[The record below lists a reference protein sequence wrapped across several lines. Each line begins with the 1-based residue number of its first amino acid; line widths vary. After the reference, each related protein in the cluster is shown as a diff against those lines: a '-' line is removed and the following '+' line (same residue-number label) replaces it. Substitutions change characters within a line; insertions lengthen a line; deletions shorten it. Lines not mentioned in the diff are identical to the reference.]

1 MFIVVDNN
9 VNSSN
14 CMAIVMV
21 VDNIVFQALCQDF
34 IVQLDDFGEGFF
46 IVGQVNNGFSDVCGI
61 VMLNLSKMEFS
72 CDDVGFQNVM
82 FIVIDNNGNSSIC
95 IVNIIVE
102 DNIVLVVECQDLMI
116 QLGMNGLASIIV
128 VDIENGFMDVCGV
141 LGLVLNIIIFGIVDV
156 GDNIVMFIVIDDNDN
171 SSICIVIVIVENNF
185 VFLIGG
191 IGSNF
196 S

>member
-1 MFIVVDNN
+1 
-9 VNSSN
+9 
-14 CMAIVMV
+14 
-21 VDNIVFQALCQDF
+21 
-34 IVQLDDFGEGFF
+34 
-46 IVGQVNNGFSDVCGI
+46 
-61 VMLNLSKMEFS
+61 MEFS
-72 CDDVGFQNVM
+72 CDDVGVLIVM
-82 FIVIDNNGNSSIC
+82 FIVIDVNGNSSFC
-95 IVNIIVE
+95 MANIIVE
-102 DNIVLVVECQDLMI
+102 DNIVLVVQCQDLMI

-141 LGLVLNIIIFGIVDV
+141 LGLVLDIIIFGIVDV

-191 IGSNF
+191 IESNC